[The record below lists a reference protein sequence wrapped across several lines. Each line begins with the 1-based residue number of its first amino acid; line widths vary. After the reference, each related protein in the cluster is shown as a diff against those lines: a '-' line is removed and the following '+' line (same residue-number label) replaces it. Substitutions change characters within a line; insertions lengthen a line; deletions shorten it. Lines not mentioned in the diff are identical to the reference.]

1 MWDSSTGLN
10 STIFYV
16 YDLNRGVWYQE
27 THLSLD
33 ATYKELGIDN
43 LGGSILIE
51 STTDSL
57 VRELHDTTSFE
68 DKGSVGIQ
76 WRMKTGKQI
85 LNSLDMNAILRR
97 VNTIVTHNAS
107 ATDNDMSIISDT
119 GTTTK
124 TDFLDGIQSSRI
136 SKRGKYIQIQ
146 IDSEVAEDYQHE
158 INHVDI
164 EYE

>member
-1 MWDSSTGLN
+1 
-10 STIFYV
+10 
-16 YDLNRGVWYQE
+16 
-27 THLSLD
+27 
-33 ATYKELGIDN
+33 
-43 LGGSILIE
+43 
-51 STTDSL
+51 
-57 VRELHDTTSFE
+57 
-68 DKGSVGIQ
+68 
-76 WRMKTGKQI
+76 
-85 LNSLDMNAILRR
+85 MNAILRR

-107 ATDNDMSIISDT
+107 AENNDMSIISDT
-119 GTTTK
+119 GTLTK